1 MRRVIGLVLGL
12 MLFAGVGSAR
22 ANNIG
27 FDAANSTGGNIAFA
41 GGNTGN
47 FTFNGTFQITAVSGL
62 LTNSLLG
69 SIGQIGGNYT
79 FGPITTLGSL
89 QTASVSSSNGTF
101 SLFDSIGGGTLT
113 ATVSWIDIFTLGT
126 VGGLNSGGSVN
137 LTNWQ
142 YTGGS
147 PSFNYQAILFSSNP
161 ITTLSFQ
168 FIPAQS
174 LTQLYQNGGTNSYS
188 LTFDATTAV
197 PEPASMLLLGTGLL
211 GVAALARRRSK
222 ASEAK
227 N

>member
-1 MRRVIGLVLGL
+1 MRRVLGLVLGL

-22 ANNIG
+22 ANAIG
-27 FDAANSTGGNIAFA
+27 FDAANSVGGSINFA

-47 FTFNGTFQITAVSGL
+47 FTFSGTFDITAVSGL
-62 LTNSLLG
+62 LTNALLG
-69 SIGQIGGNYT
+69 STGQIGGNYT
-79 FGPITTLGSL
+79 FGAVTTVGLL
-89 QTASVSSSNGTF
+89 QTATVTSSNGTF
-101 SLFDSIGGGTLT
+101 SLYDSIGGGTLT
-113 ATVSWIDIFTLGT
+113 ATVSWIDIFTFGG

-147 PSFNYQAILFSSNP
+147 PSFNYQAILLSTNP

-174 LTQLYQNGGTNSYS
+174 LTQLYRNGGTNSYS

-197 PEPASMLLLGTGLL
+197 QPASMVLLGTGLL

-222 ASEAK
+222 ASAAR